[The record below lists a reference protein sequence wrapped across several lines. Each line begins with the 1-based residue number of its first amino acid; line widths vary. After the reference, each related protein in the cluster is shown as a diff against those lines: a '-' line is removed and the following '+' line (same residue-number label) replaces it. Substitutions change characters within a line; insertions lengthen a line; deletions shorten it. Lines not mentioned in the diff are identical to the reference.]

1 MNDGSPATLR
11 DLRPG
16 DLGWVIH
23 RQARLYAEE
32 YGWDHSFEGLICEIA
47 AQFVREFRPGL
58 ERGWIAERGGEIVG
72 AVFVVRADDETARL
86 RMLYVERSVRGL
98 GLGRQLVDECLRFAK
113 AAGYRRMILWTQDV
127 LVAARRLY
135 RSAGFRCIEEQRHDG
150 FGKPMQSEVWTREL

>member
-1 MNDGSPATLR
+1 MNESLPLTLR

-32 YGWDHSFEGLICEIA
+32 YGWDWTFEGLVCEIA

-72 AVFVVRADDETARL
+72 AVFVVHVDDETARL
-86 RMLYVERSVRGL
+86 RMLYVERSARGL
-98 GLGRQLVDECLRFAK
+98 GLGRQLVDACLGFAK

-135 RSAGFRCIEEQRHDG
+135 QAAGFRCVERQTLRE
-150 FGKPMQSEVWTREL
+150 FGGEMQSEVWTREL